1 MSVGEILAFIV
12 VALLAGI
19 AASQVLERGRASKRW
34 LRSIIVGGLGALL
47 GQFLFDLLDMGT
59 PELLNEPITLADI
72 LVAFIGALLVIF
84 ILRSLKRL

>member
-1 MSVGEILAFIV
+1 MEAGEILAFVI

-34 LRSIIVGGLGALL
+34 LRSMIVGGLGALI
-47 GQFLFDLLDMGT
+47 GQFLFELLDIDT
-59 PELLNEPITLADI
+59 PALLNAPITLADI